1 MKTNAKHK
9 RPLLILV
16 AGLPGSGKTTFAQ
29 HLADAL
35 GARHLNS
42 DLVRE
47 DMGLRGGYDEA
58 TKAKVYHELE
68 GRCKAELL
76 ENHSVVIDATF
87 YKKQLRQPYVE
98 MAAIAGVPM
107 VAFVVTAAESI
118 IRARTSKPRPHTDAD
133 FEVYRR
139 IKAEFEPFETP
150 HYNLDSGQESPE
162 EMITLALTFLEDLA

>member
-47 DMGLRGGYDEA
+47 DMGLRGVYDEA

-76 ENHSVVIDATF
+76 KNHSIVIDATL
-87 YKKQLRQPYVE
+87 YKKQLRQPYIE

-118 IRARTSKPRPHTDAD
+118 IRERTSKTRPHTDAD

-139 IKAEFEPFETP
+139 IKAEFEPFDSP

-162 EMITLALTFLEDLA
+162 EMIAQALTFLEDLA